1 MRVLMLGNGFD
12 LYHNLLSHY
21 DDFMTICEYLIKK
34 HSVICYDRFDG
45 ITIYSELCNL
55 TQINE
60 NIKKKLLAY
69 EEVYKKAK
77 INKYDYT
84 DFLTKL
90 ESNYWFKYFLDCKNR
105 YGWVALENQTDE
117 VLSKFR
123 KRNSRGLDIFVDAIK
138 EEYDYRDAVDIYIKE
153 YIFNGEKFDEF
164 IFSEYREFIEVLKLY
179 LKIFV
184 DNILPDI
191 ANIYELCNDHFRD
204 NDYILTFNYTDT
216 YAKLYSSTANI
227 IHIHGKLNN
236 EIVLGVNSNEYD
248 NIANADCRFI
258 QYKKYYQRIT
268 KHTLDDLKKMIRRV
282 ESTPATEER
291 GLIIMGHSLDI
302 SDEDIITVLFDFFD
316 YIVVYYHNDAALG
329 QYVKN
334 LKLIFGAKELSKMT
348 FSQKVIFQ
356 KLPPNEYMRCCNDQL

>member
-12 LYHNLLSHY
+12 LYHGLLSHY
-21 DDFMTICEYLIKK
+21 DDFMSISEHLIRKSPTIY
-34 HSVICYDRFDG
+34 YDKFDE

-55 TQINE
+55 AKINE
-60 NIKKKLLAY
+60 NIKKKLLIY
-69 EEVYKKAK
+69 EEVYKNAK
-77 INKYDYT
+77 INKDDYT
-84 DFLTKL
+84 AFLNKL
-90 ESNYWFKYFLDCKNR
+90 KSNCWFKYFLDCKNR

-123 KRNSRGLDIFVDAIK
+123 YGKSSSLDVFVDAIK
-138 EEYDYRDAVDIYIKE
+138 EKFDYRGADLKYLKE
-153 YIFNGEKFDEF
+153 YIFNGERFDEF
-164 IFSEYREFIEVLKLY
+164 IFSEYHQFIEALKLY

-184 DNILPDI
+184 DSILPDI
-191 ANIYELCNDHFRD
+191 ANIYKSCNDHFRD

-227 IHIHGKLNN
+227 IHIHGKINN
-236 EIVLGVNSNEYD
+236 EIVLGVNSNECD

-268 KHTLDDLKKMIRRV
+268 KHTLEDLKKMIRRV
-282 ESTPATEER
+282 ELNTSTEAKN
-291 GLIIMGHSLDI
+291 LIIMGHSLDI

-316 YIVVYYHNDAALG
+316 CIGIYYHNDAALDR
-329 QYVKN
+329 YVKN

-348 FSQKVIFQ
+348 FSQKVVFQ
-356 KLPPNEYMRCCNDQL
+356 KLPPNEFINKMSL